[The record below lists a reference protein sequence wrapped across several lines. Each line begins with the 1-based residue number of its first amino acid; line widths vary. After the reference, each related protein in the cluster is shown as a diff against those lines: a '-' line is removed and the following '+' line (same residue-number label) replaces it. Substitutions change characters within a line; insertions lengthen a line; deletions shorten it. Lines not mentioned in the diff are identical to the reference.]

1 MGNPVMKHVEEWL
14 ERARHD
20 VETAQLLID
29 GEGYTDAIAYHIQQA
44 IEKYLKGL
52 LVYHE
57 EKPPRVHELEHLL
70 SLVVKYDDDL
80 SVYSDLCEK
89 ASAFY
94 IEDRYPPGPLPEYPY
109 EEIKKDLERTWEL
122 VNAIE
127 RIIAESL

>member
-1 MGNPVMKHVEEWL
+1 MGKRFSEYVEEWL

-29 GEGYTDAIAYHIQQA
+29 ERGYTDAIAYHIQQG

-52 LVYHE
+52 LVYHG
-57 EKPPRVHELEHLL
+57 EKPPRVHELELLL
-70 SLVVKYDDDL
+70 SLAVKYNDEL
-80 SVYSDLCEK
+80 NIYSDLCEK

-94 IEDRYPPGPLPEYPY
+94 IEDRYPPGPLPDYPY
-109 EEIKKDLERTWEL
+109 DEIKEDLERTWAL
-122 VNAIE
+122 VKAIE